1 MKPRA
6 LLAPIPLLVL
16 ASLLVADEPPKPEDR
31 AAKWE
36 KDVAA
41 IEKRLSEKK
50 PPEDAIFFVGS
61 SSIVRWDVA
70 QAFPK
75 LPVVKVGF
83 GGSEIRDATLFAK
96 RIIVPYRPKRIV
108 FYAGD
113 NDLGAKR
120 TPQQVFTDFEA
131 FVKLIHSELPKTEI
145 VFLTI
150 KPSPKRLALI
160 EKQKEANAL
169 VKKLCD
175 SDARLRYLDLFTPM
189 LDAEGKPKP
198 GLYAK
203 DELHLSPEGYDLWNE
218 RVREVVS
225 K

>member
-6 LLAPIPLLVL
+6 LLAPISLFAIVALLG
-16 ASLLVADEPPKPEDR
+16 ADEPPKQEDR
-31 AAKWE
+31 AARWE
-36 KDVAA
+36 KDIAA

-50 PPEDAIFFVGS
+50 PPEDATFFVGS

-70 QAFPK
+70 KSFPK

-83 GGSEIRDATLFAK
+83 GGSEVRDSTLFAR
-96 RIIVPYRPKRIV
+96 RIIVPHRPKRIV

-120 TPQQVFTDFEA
+120 TPQQVLADFEA

-150 KPSPKRLALI
+150 KPSPKRIALL

-169 VKKLCD
+169 IKKFCD
-175 SDARLRYLDLFTPM
+175 SDNRLRYLDLFTPM
-189 LDAEGKPKP
+189 LDSEGKPKP

-218 RVREVVS
+218 RVQEVIS